1 MNYIK
6 RLQGENEELR
16 KNLEN
21 AETELQEF
29 RRFLC
34 TSKFEG
40 VDLDGSFKNWINT
53 SDVHNHLNI
62 ILDAMEGT
70 DINRGIQA

>member
-6 RLQGENEELR
+6 RLQGENKELAAR
-16 KNLEN
+16 LGQ
-21 AETELQEF
+21 AEQELQEF

-70 DINRGIQA
+70 YINRGIQA

>member
-6 RLQGENEELR
+6 RLQGENKEL
-16 KNLEN
+16 KNRMEM
-21 AETELQEF
+21 AELELQEF

-53 SDVHNHLNI
+53 RDVHNHLNI
-62 ILDAMEGT
+62 ILDAMDGT
-70 DINRGIQA
+70 DINKGI